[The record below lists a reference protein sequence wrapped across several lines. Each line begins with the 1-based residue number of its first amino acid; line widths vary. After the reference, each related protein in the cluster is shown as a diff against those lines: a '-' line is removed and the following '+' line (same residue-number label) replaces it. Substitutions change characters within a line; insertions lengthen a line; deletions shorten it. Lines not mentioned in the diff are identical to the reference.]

1 MNSQSILVNL
11 TNCTIADRRN
21 DSDQTVTREHV
32 PISESD
38 EILCDDAGR
47 INGSRKKL
55 KVAQDKAIAISGSND
70 DSTETTSQ
78 VWQYAVRCPNSNF
91 SICCLCPNRK
101 KISTNNESTSTLRRH
116 LITQHQLHEL
126 KLPNKECY
134 EPPIRFSVTRLL
146 KHLHNF
152 HLKKLIDNLSIIDD
166 ISITLDL
173 WSNRQMR
180 SFLVITGHFFLHNSF
195 DLTSTVLSF
204 STFNCHHKSIDIL
217 RILQDKLKEP
227 SILHKVIRVTT
238 DGGRNVAR
246 VVYDMNLNLKRIW
259 CVAHRLHLSITNAFG
274 LWIVRKDDDN
284 GTGALE
290 Q

>member
-70 DSTETTSQ
+70 DSTATTSQ

-101 KISTNNESTSTLRRH
+101 KSQQTTSLR
-116 LITQHQLHEL
+116 QL
-126 KLPNKECY
+126 Y
-134 EPPIRFSVTRLL
+134 E
-146 KHLHNF
+146 
-152 HLKKLIDNLSIIDD
+152 D
-166 ISITLDL
+166 I
-173 WSNRQMR
+173 
-180 SFLVITGHFFLHNSF
+180 
-195 DLTSTVLSF
+195 
-204 STFNCHHKSIDIL
+204 
-217 RILQDKLKEP
+217 
-227 SILHKVIRVTT
+227 
-238 DGGRNVAR
+238 
-246 VVYDMNLNLKRIW
+246 
-259 CVAHRLHLSITNAFG
+259 
-274 LWIVRKDDDN
+274 
-284 GTGALE
+284 
-290 Q
+290 